1 MERTIFY
8 SWQSDL
14 PSPSNKN
21 LILEALRNAAKKI
34 TLDNTVEVE
43 PLVDRDTQGLSG
55 SPDIAAAIFHKIE
68 HTHVFVA
75 DISII
80 NTNEGKRKTP
90 NPNVLI
96 ELGYALKCLGYE
108 RIILIFN
115 TAYGTLDD
123 LPFDLKGKRTMLY
136 HSAEIAENRG
146 VDRKSLE
153 QQLDGAIRTA
163 LAAVS
168 AESPVADSSPAVKL
182 IEDHAP
188 ARITMLKRELKEILV
203 NLDSLA
209 PPTLHKGGN
218 LQLLKDALSQTE
230 KYVAHFTSLAEVSV
244 EVSDEEAITTI
255 FNWFGEVVEKYRRP
269 EEYHGITN
277 DGDYDYSRFLG
288 HEMMVTLIA
297 FLLRKKSYP
306 LLKKLL
312 TQPISINFLAI
323 ENGPA
328 EIYFFNAAEWTYLL
342 KEESEI
348 LGIATSHGRM
358 LNQRHTQGILAE
370 VMPIRDFA
378 AADFFLFLYFK
389 ISVPKP
395 ERLNNFGWRPWSL
408 PFLEQT
414 PLFLKRAERPDAA
427 RELADF
433 FGLSSV
439 EELRSQ
445 LRTETDHARQFFRNV
460 TLELFLRY
468 FRFENIGTK

>member
-21 LILEALRNAAKKI
+21 LILDALRNSAKNI
-34 TLDNTVEVE
+34 TEDNTVEVE
-43 PLVDRDTQGLSG
+43 PLVDRDTQGLPG

-68 HTHVFVA
+68 HSHVFVA

-96 ELGYALKCLGYE
+96 ELGYELKCLGYE

-115 TAYGTLDD
+115 TAFGKLDD
-123 LPFDLKGKRTMLY
+123 LPFDLKGKRTMVY
-136 HSAEIAENRG
+136 HSAEKSENRS

-163 LAAVS
+163 LAAIP
-168 AESPVADSSPAVKL
+168 AESTVVDSSPAVKL

-188 ARITMLKRELKEILV
+188 ARLTMLKKELKEILV
-203 NLDSLA
+203 NLDSFA

-218 LQLLKDALSQTE
+218 LQLLKDALSHTE
-230 KYVAHFTSLAEVSV
+230 TAVAHFANLAEVSV
-244 EVSDEEAITTI
+244 EVSDEEAVTTI
-255 FNWFGEVVEKYRRP
+255 FNWFGAVVEKFRRP
-269 EEYHGITN
+269 EEYQGITN
-277 DGDYDYSRFLG
+277 DGDYDYFRFLG

-306 LLKKLL
+306 SLKKLL
-312 TQPISINFLAI
+312 VQPIPINYLAI
-323 ENGPA
+323 EYGPA
-328 EIYFFNAAEWTYLL
+328 EIYFYNASEWTYLL
-342 KEESEI
+342 KEESER
-348 LGIATSHGRM
+348 LNIATAHGRI
-358 LNQRHTQGILAE
+358 LNQRHSEGLLAE
-370 VMPIRDFA
+370 VMPIKDFA
-378 AADFFLFLYFK
+378 AADFFLFLYFN
-389 ISVPKP
+389 ITAPKT
-395 ERLNNFGWRPWSL
+395 ERYNFGWRPWSL

-414 PLFLKRAERPDAA
+414 PMFLKRAERPDEAQ
-427 RELADF
+427 ELADF

-445 LRTETDHARQFFRNV
+445 LKAETDHARQFFRNI
-460 TLELFLRY
+460 TLDLFLRY
-468 FRFENIGTK
+468 FRFENIGIK